1 MSHGSVNKVMLIGNL
16 GADPDIRYLPDG
28 KPIANLSL
36 ATGESWTD
44 KNTGQKQERTE
55 WHRVTIFGGLAG
67 VAQQYLQKGAKIY
80 IEGRLQTRKWQGDD
94 GRDRYTTEIIVD
106 QRGTLHMLGGRT

>member
-1 MSHGSVNKVMLIGNL
+1 
-16 GADPDIRYLPDG
+16 
-28 KPIANLSL
+28 
-36 ATGESWTD
+36 
-44 KNTGQKQERTE
+44 
-55 WHRVTIFGGLAG
+55 